1 MTARDRLVVR
11 VNGERAGVLAA
22 ETTGRHVFAYDA
34 DCPAERFVA
43 LTMPVRLESYAW
55 HELHPVFQSALPD
68 EAWPG
73 PADPRLVKSGA
84 SRPIDRLAALG
95 GGLGRLSVEAE
106 GAASTL
112 GGAAGAQSS
121 LDWLAHYVRGTASHP
136 ERAFVAWCCLR
147 VARRA
152 GVGVPALELQDDG
165 ATLRLERIDGL
176 PGQRLGYEDF
186 CALMGLG
193 AAQRY
198 EATCER
204 LVSAAASFV
213 APVRRTSVRRE
224 VFRRIA
230 LAWLLRDGDA
240 HLRTF
245 AMLYSGSDDVRLAPV
260 QLLATTAVEPGRADD
275 GPALQLAGKRAWKL
289 PKGAWR
295 KFGAHCSLTDR
306 ESLGIFQWFGQAVQA
321 ELSEL
326 EREIAS
332 GARAELVRALRAQW
346 EAGLAELLAAH

>member
-1 MTARDRLVVR
+1 MSARDRFVVR

-22 ETTGRHVFAYDA
+22 EPTGRHVFAYDA

-68 EAWPG
+68 EAM
-73 PADPRLVKSGA
+73 PALADARLVKSGA
-84 SRPIDRLAALG
+84 ARPIDRLAALG
-95 GGLGRLSVEAE
+95 AGLGRLSIEAE
-106 GAASTL
+106 GAPMS
-112 GGAAGAQSS
+112 AAAAAV
-121 LDWLAHYVRGTASHP
+121 LDSGAHYLRASAAHP

-147 VARRA
+147 VAKRA
-152 GVGVPALELQDDG
+152 GVAVPTFELQDDG
-165 ATLRLERIDGL
+165 ATLRVERSDGA
-176 PGQRLGYEDF
+176 PGERLGYEDF
-186 CALMGLG
+186 CALLGLG

-213 APVRRTSVRRE
+213 APVRRTAVRRE

-245 AMLYSGSDDVRLAPV
+245 ALLYSGIDDVRLAPV
-260 QLLATTAVEPGRADD
+260 HGLATTAVEPGRADD
-275 GPALQLAGKRAWKL
+275 GPALQLTGRRAWKL

-321 ELSEL
+321 ESAEL
-326 EREIAS
+326 ERDYAA
-332 GARAELVRALRAQW
+332 GPRAELARALRAQW
-346 EAGLAELLAAH
+346 RAGLEDLLGAH

>member
-1 MTARDRLVVR
+1 VSARDRFVVR
-11 VNGERAGVLAA
+11 VNGARAGVLAA
-22 ETTGRHVFAYDA
+22 EPTGRHVFAYDA

-43 LTMPVRLESYAW
+43 LTMPVRLESYVW

-68 EAWPG
+68 EAWPAA
-73 PADPRLVKSGA
+73 ADPRLVKSGA
-84 SRPIDRLAALG
+84 ARPIDRLAALG
-95 GGLGRLSVEAE
+95 AGFGRLSIEPDAAATAP
-106 GAASTL
+106 GAAP
-112 GGAAGAQSS
+112 AAAV
-121 LDWLAHYVRGTASHP
+121 LDAHAHYVRSSAAHP

-147 VARRA
+147 VAKRG
-152 GVGVPALELQDDG
+152 GVGVPAFELQDDG
-165 ATLRLERIDGL
+165 ATLRIERSDGV
-176 PGQRLGYEDF
+176 PGERLGYEDF
-186 CALMGLG
+186 CALLGLG

-213 APVRRTSVRRE
+213 APVRRTGVRRE

-240 HLRTF
+240 HLRTL
-245 AMLYSGSDDVRLAPV
+245 ALLYSGIDDVRLAPV
-260 QLLATTAVEPGRADD
+260 HCLATTAVAPGRADD
-275 GPALQLAGKRAWKL
+275 GPALQLAGRRSWKL

-321 ELSEL
+321 EIAEL
-326 EREIAS
+326 ERDCAA
-332 GARAELVRALRAQW
+332 GPRGELVRALHAQW
-346 EAGLAELLAAH
+346 RTGLEDLLAAH